1 MMYMYVCGPAPYGVL
16 DNWDENEFPL
26 SFSNFAS
33 FSCKRKMA
41 SRHSSSSRRDQNDKR
56 YQASSS
62 YSRSSKSDHVRNAP
76 KKKLEWESSNRNSR
90 QTAVDCRR
98 STAAQFFLEE
108 KLQETVSSDRVAQTL
123 RDASLSKDEKGTL
136 KYLTTVQEL
145 IIDKEPMLLDNFLDE
160 VISFQHHQNS
170 NVRKFI
176 IQFIENACRHDIQIL
191 PKVIGNLIILL
202 GDRAACVQKKVIQ
215 VAIHLYALTI
225 KWLCNVKNIDEI
237 MEATWAGM
245 TELKNNVFA
254 LLESDNEGV
263 QAMVLKFM
271 EYLIIMQTFKDKFF
285 LGDFSLDKIPVIL
298 KIFRPRKLEE
308 EAKEMFQRIVDLHG
322 AAHVSSLNLMIC
334 MQVITNIARKRFEF
348 FPRALQAFE
357 SLHANLP
364 PTLSQSQVSSVRKS
378 LKLHLLTLV
387 RHPGAVEFYSRI
399 SIMLSDLGAAP
410 QQISRCFP
418 PIEISKK
425 RPVSKDGEGSWYKK
439 TKIEYDSTTSNTSF
453 SFADPPKYKAKNT
466 AIDITA
472 EDLVSK
478 LTPVNVA
485 DLVLVSMLGLPDE
498 LPVNFQSLYLPI
510 AAAGTEIQVKHLAR
524 LLATQLT
531 IAGLGKGVE
540 EMKEAINNMRDYGSD
555 DEESSTKQI
564 ETVVSQTFDSR
575 PKKKALVLLPSGG
588 PPPADSSRYTKR
600 VDFASSVKPLKKE
613 ESDSLCKAAFSRIL
627 KAEQAIER
635 AGASGMRTKIL
646 TSLATHIRGDIAT
659 DLQSHIMGNP
669 RNRIELAF
677 NWIYQEYSVHK
688 GFENC
693 VEGSFEMY
701 EETIDRLISAI
712 VDSDDEQTHILYSR
726 FFTDAPCIT
735 EGMAFCLKHI
745 CADETDNK
753 EALELAKCMTVYRP
767 TKKLLFLRV
776 IADLTLH
783 ENADIRTKA
792 VNAAFALH
800 GTGNMQSFI
809 EAFALRS
816 LKFLMSDAPSPSDFV
831 YFKKHPPVK
840 WTEEL
845 TKVCL
850 HLYLSLLPLNH
861 QLIHDLGTV
870 YVETSADIKR
880 TILRALETPVK
891 GMSMASPELLRFVE
905 KCPKGAETLVTRII
919 HILTDKAP
927 PSAELVSR
935 VRDLYRKRV
944 PDVRFLIPIIN
955 GLTKREVISA
965 LPELIKLNPTVLK
978 EVFHRLLGSNFSSP
992 LTPAE
997 LLVSLHNIDTSKCN
1011 LKIIMKATSLCFEEK
1026 SVYTQVVLAMVIQ
1039 QLMEQDPLPILLMR
1053 TVIQSLA
1060 NYPHLLGFVTNIL
1073 HRLIVKKIWTQKK
1086 IWEGFIKCCQRT
1098 KPQSFQV
1105 LLQLPAPQLQEV
1117 LDSCPD
1123 LRDPLCQHVGTFTDH
1138 QKAHIPQAT
1147 LDVLTSFS
1155 PKSQQTKLLPD
1166 ILAEKI
1172 NEETG
1177 EPLPPGQDHP

>member
-1 MMYMYVCGPAPYGVL
+1 M
-16 DNWDENEFPL
+16 
-26 SFSNFAS
+26 S
-33 FSCKRKMA
+33 
-41 SRHSSSSRRDQNDKR
+41 SRHSTTSWRDRDSRR

-62 YSRSSKSDHVRNAP
+62 RQARSSNADHGKNAP
-76 KKKLEWESSNRNSR
+76 KKKKTEDTNRR

-108 KLQETVSSDRVAQTL
+108 KIQESVSADRVIQTL
-123 RDASLSKDEKGTL
+123 RDASLSKDEKGIL
-136 KYLTTVQEL
+136 KNLRTVEEL
-145 IIDKEPMLLDNFLDE
+145 ILDKEPNHLDNFLDE
-160 VISFQHHQNS
+160 VITFQHDKHS

-176 IQFIENACRHDIQIL
+176 VQFIEKVCRHNIRTL

-202 GDRAACVQKKVIQ
+202 RDPAACVQKKVIQ
-215 VAIHLYALTI
+215 VTIHLYTLTI
-225 KWLCNVKNIDEI
+225 KWLCKVKHIDEI

-245 TELKNNVFA
+245 TELKNDVFA

-271 EYLIIMQTFKDKFF
+271 ESLILKQTFKDQFF

-322 AAHVSSLNLMIC
+322 ASHVSSLNLMTC
-334 MQVITNIARKRFEF
+334 MQVLTCIARKRFEF
-348 FPRALQAFE
+348 FPKVLQAFE

-378 LKLHLLTLV
+378 LKLQLFTLTK
-387 RHPGAVEFYSRI
+387 HPGAMEFYSRM
-399 SIMLSDLGAAP
+399 SIMLSDLGFTP

-418 PIEISKK
+418 AVEMNKK
-425 RPVSKDGEGSWYKK
+425 RSVSKEGEGNWNKK
-439 TKIEYDSTTSNTSF
+439 TRRGSDPSVSNASAALSSAKPT
-453 SFADPPKYKAKNT
+453 KNKANKNT

-478 LTPVNVA
+478 FTPVNVA
-485 DLVLVSMLGLPDE
+485 DLVLVSMLALPEE
-498 LPVNFQSLYLPI
+498 LPINLQSIYLPI
-510 AAAGTEIQVKHLAR
+510 AAAGTEMQVKHLAR

-540 EMKEAINNMRDYGSD
+540 EMKEALSSRKIDSSD
-555 DEESSTKQI
+555 DESECSSKQI
-564 ETVVSQTFDSR
+564 ETVVSATGDLK
-575 PKKKALVLLPSGG
+575 PKKQGIVLMPSGG
-588 PPPADSSRYTKR
+588 PPPTHSNRYTKR
-600 VDFASSVKPLKKE
+600 VDFTSAVKPLSSE
-613 ESDSLCKAAFSRIL
+613 ESDRMCKAAYSRIL
-627 KAEQAIER
+627 NAEKAIER

-646 TSLATHIRGDIAT
+646 TTLATHLRGDIAT
-659 DLQSHIMGNP
+659 DLTSHIMGNP
-669 RNRIELAF
+669 RNRIDLAF
-677 NWIYQEYSVHK
+677 SWIYKEYSVYK
-688 GFENC
+688 GFESS
-693 VEGSFEMY
+693 VEGPFENY
-701 EETIDRLISAI
+701 EETIDRLLSA
-712 VDSDDEQTHILYSR
+712 VFAGDDQTHALYSR
-726 FFTDAPCIT
+726 FFTDAPCVT
-735 EGMAFCLKHI
+735 EGMAECLKHA
-745 CADETDNK
+745 CSDKRDTVEG
-753 EALELAKCMTVYRP
+753 LELAKCMTIRRP
-767 TKKLLFLRV
+767 TKKLLFLGV
-776 IADLTLH
+776 ISDLTLH
-783 ENADIRTKA
+783 ENVDIRTKA
-792 VNAAFALH
+792 VNAALEIH
-800 GTGNMQSFI
+800 GTGNMKTFI

-816 LKFLMSDAPSPSDFV
+816 LKFLISDTPSDSDFV
-831 YFKKHPPVK
+831 FFKNRPQV

-850 HLYLSLLPLNH
+850 HLYLSLLPINH
-861 QLIHDLGTV
+861 QLMHDLGTV
-870 YVETSADIKR
+870 YVETSPDIKR
-880 TILRALETPVK
+880 TILRALEVPVK

-955 GLTKREVISA
+955 GLSKREVIAA

-978 EVFHRLLGSNFSSP
+978 EVFHRLLGSGFSSP

-997 LLVSLHNIDTSKCN
+997 LLVALHNIDPSKCN
-1011 LKIIMKATSLCFEEK
+1011 LKIVIKATSLCFEEK
-1026 SVYTQVVLAMVIQ
+1026 TVYTQVVLAMVIQ

-1053 TVIQSLA
+1053 TVLQSLA

-1073 HRLIVKKIWTQKK
+1073 HRLIVKQVWKQKK

-1105 LLQLPAPQLQEV
+1105 LLQLPPPQLQEV

-1123 LRDPLCQHVGTFTDH
+1123 LREPLCQHVETFTDH
-1138 QKAHIPQAT
+1138 QKAHIPNT
-1147 LDVLTSFS
+1147 TMDVLTNFK
-1155 PKSQQTKLLPD
+1155 PKDEQSKLLPD
-1166 ILAEKI
+1166 ILTEII

>member
-1 MMYMYVCGPAPYGVL
+1 
-16 DNWDENEFPL
+16 
-26 SFSNFAS
+26 
-33 FSCKRKMA
+33 
-41 SRHSSSSRRDQNDKR
+41 
-56 YQASSS
+56 
-62 YSRSSKSDHVRNAP
+62 
-76 KKKLEWESSNRNSR
+76 
-90 QTAVDCRR
+90 
-98 STAAQFFLEE
+98 
-108 KLQETVSSDRVAQTL
+108 
-123 RDASLSKDEKGTL
+123 
-136 KYLTTVQEL
+136 
-145 IIDKEPMLLDNFLDE
+145 MLLDNFLDE

-202 GDRAACVQKKVIQ
+202 GDRAASVQKKVIQ

-225 KWLCNVKNIDEI
+225 KWLCKVKNIDEI

-263 QAMVLKFM
+263 RAMVLKFM

-285 LGDFSLDKIPVIL
+285 HGDFSLDKIPVIL

-348 FPRALQAFE
+348 FLRALQAFE

-378 LKLHLLTLV
+378 LKLHLFTLV

-399 SIMLSDLGAAP
+399 SIMLSDLGASP
-410 QQISRCFP
+410 QQISRYFP

-425 RPVSKDGEGSWYKK
+425 RPVSKDGEESWYKK
-439 TKIEYDSTTSNTSF
+439 TRIEYDSTTSNTSF
-453 SFADPPKYKAKNT
+453 SVADPPKYKAKNT

-478 LTPVNVA
+478 FTPVNVA

-510 AAAGTEIQVKHLAR
+510 AAAGTEIQIKHLSR

-540 EMKEAINNMRDYGSD
+540 EMKEAINNMRDNGSD

-575 PKKKALVLLPSGG
+575 PKKKTLVLLPSGG

-600 VDFASSVKPLKKE
+600 VDFASSVKPLKE
-613 ESDSLCKAAFSRIL
+613 AESDSLCKAAFSRIL

-635 AGASGMRTKIL
+635 AGVSGMRTKIL

-669 RNRIELAF
+669 RNRIELAI
-677 NWIYQEYSVHK
+677 NWIYQEYSVYK
-688 GFENC
+688 GFESS

-726 FFTDAPCIT
+726 FFTDAPCVT

-745 CADETDNK
+745 CADETDNE
-753 EALELAKCMTVYRP
+753 EALELAKCMTVHRP
-767 TKKLLFLRV
+767 TKKLLFLGV
-776 IADLTLH
+776 ISDLTLH
-783 ENADIRTKA
+783 ENVDIRTKA

-800 GTGNMQSFI
+800 
-809 EAFALRS
+809 
-816 LKFLMSDAPSPSDFV
+816 
-831 YFKKHPPVK
+831 
-840 WTEEL
+840 
-845 TKVCL
+845 
-850 HLYLSLLPLNH
+850 
-861 QLIHDLGTV
+861 GTV

-997 LLVSLHNIDTSKCN
+997 LLVSIHNIDPSKCN

-1105 LLQLPAPQLQEV
+1105 LLQLPAPQLQDV

-1123 LRDPLCQHVGTFTDH
+1123 LRDPLCQHVDTFTDH
-1138 QKAHIPQAT
+1138 QKAHIPKAT
-1147 LDVLTSFS
+1147 MDVLTSFS
-1155 PKSQQTKLLPD
+1155 PKSRQTKFLPD
-1166 ILAEKI
+1166 MLAEMI